1 MNMSRFREG
10 SRRNTATENEM
21 IRSEE
26 SLFALPYYEAHP
38 DHFQTPLITHYVET
52 PLHIWHPQQYN
63 CMGVSKQRAVQRR
76 EKGPGKF
83 DGSTDWNE
91 FIIQLESVS
100 HWNEWNQDDMAQQ
113 LVMLLWGQA
122 RQIIGHDLT
131 IRQLNDYNALKRAL
145 MQRFDSPERELS
157 YRYEFQ
163 NRRKMKSETIS
174 EFGNVLRRLASHAYQ
189 GLSSFSLE
197 VCIVDQF
204 IKGIGN
210 FAATK
215 HIQYKRPKNLD
226 EAMSYAIEFD
236 AVEGPVRS
244 ATYTNPQEKLS
255 TVDKTNQCSLR
266 RISNV
271 AKITIDRTEIEI
283 IALAANTIL

>member
-1 MNMSRFREG
+1 
-10 SRRNTATENEM
+10 
-21 IRSEE
+21 
-26 SLFALPYYEAHP
+26 
-38 DHFQTPLITHYVET
+38 
-52 PLHIWHPQQYN
+52 
-63 CMGVSKQRAVQRR
+63 MGVSKQRAVQRR